1 MGAAGLTLDGLRE
14 VETGLSTP
22 KPALALSRWVA
33 RAVQL
38 AAAGGVLAAALA
50 IPHLLSAY
58 GVHVAIVALYYAA
71 LGVSWNLIAGYTG
84 QFSLA
89 HHAFAALGAYA
100 SAGAVLVLG
109 FPIWLGILTGTLTAA
124 ASGYI
129 LGSLT
134 LRMRG
139 IYLAITTWAFAESFR
154 ILLSVNYQV
163 TRGDMG
169 LIVPLLLGTLDPVP
183 NYYVFLGLTV
193 GLIGLTAVILR
204 SKVGLRIRA
213 IRDDEE
219 AAAVRGIDVVRWK
232 KFIFT
237 LTAATAGLAGAVY
250 GHYVGLLAPSQVRF
264 TEMAFI
270 IIAVVLGGFRSFWGP
285 VVGAVAAEGLAEALR
300 LSGEARMVIFAL
312 VVILLMRVYPAG
324 LVGLA
329 AALARRLRPRP

>member
-1 MGAAGLTLDGLRE
+1 MGKLRQVGAASAPAAAPTGRLGRAVRRGWVILPAGL
-14 VETGLSTP
+14 
-22 KPALALSRWVA
+22 ALAVPLF
-33 RAVQL
+33 
-38 AAAGGVLAAALA
+38 
-50 IPHLLSAY
+50 LSAY
-58 GVHVAIVALYYAA
+58 GVHVGIVALYYAV
-71 LGVSWNLIAGYTG
+71 LGISWNLVAGYTG

-89 HHAFAALGAYA
+89 HHAFAGLGAYA
-100 SAGAVLVLG
+100 SAGAVLALG
-109 FPIWLGILTGTLTAA
+109 FPVWAGILAGTLAA
-124 ASGYI
+124 ALSGYL

-169 LIVPLLLGTLDPVP
+169 LTVPLLLGTLDPLP
-183 NYYVFLGLTV
+183 NYYVFV
-193 GLIGLTAVILR
+193 GLTAGTLLLAAAVLG

-237 LTAATAGLAGAVY
+237 LSAAVAGLAGAVY
-250 GHYVGLLAPSQVRF
+250 GHYIGLLAPSQVRF

-285 VVGAVAAEGLAEALR
+285 VVGAVVAEGLAEALR
-300 LSGEARMVIFAL
+300 LSGEVRMVLFGL
-312 VVILLMRVYPAG
+312 FVILLMRAYPAG
-324 LVGLA
+324 LVGLLS
-329 AALARRLRPRP
+329 ALGRRLGLRPRP

>member
-1 MGAAGLTLDGLRE
+1 MDGFGE
-14 VETGLSTP
+14 VRTAVSTP
-22 KPALALSRWVA
+22 KPGPALTRWAA
-33 RAVQL
+33 RA
-38 AAAGGVLAAALA
+38 AGPGAIGVAVAAALA
-50 IPHLLSAY
+50 VPYVLSAY
-58 GVHVAIVALYYAA
+58 GVHVAIVALYYAV

-100 SAGAVLVLG
+100 SAGTVLALG
-109 FPIWLGILTGTLTAA
+109 LPVWAGILTGTLAA
-124 ASGYI
+124 ALSGYI

-139 IYLAITTWAFAESFR
+139 IYLAITTWAFAESLR
-154 ILLSVNYQV
+154 ILLSVNYQI

-183 NYYVFLGLTV
+183 NYYIFLALTA
-193 GLIGLTAVILR
+193 GALLLAAVILR

-219 AAAVRGIDVVRWK
+219 AAAVRGIDIVRWK

-237 LTAATAGLAGAVY
+237 LSAATAGLIGAVY

-264 TEMAFI
+264 SEMAFI

-285 VVGAVAAEGLAEALR
+285 VVGAVVAEGLAELLR
-300 LSGEARMVIFAL
+300 LSGEARMVLFAL
-312 VVILLMRVYPAG
+312 LVILLMRVYPAG
-324 LVGLA
+324 LVGLV
-329 AALARRLRPRP
+329 AALGRKFRSGP

>member
-1 MGAAGLTLDGLRE
+1 MGKLRE
-14 VETGLSTP
+14 VGTAVPAP
-22 KPALALSRWVA
+22 KPAPVPAGRVGQALRLGWLILPAGLAL
-33 RAVQL
+33 AV
-38 AAAGGVLAAALA
+38 
-50 IPHLLSAY
+50 PYFLSAY
-58 GVHVAIVALYYAA
+58 GVHVAIVALYYAI

-100 SAGAVLVLG
+100 SAAAVLALG
-109 FPIWLGILTGTLTAA
+109 FPIWAGILGGMLAA
-124 ASGYI
+124 ALSGYV

-183 NYYVFLGLTV
+183 NYYVFLGLAAGV
-193 GLIGLTAVILR
+193 LLLSAAVLR

-237 LTAATAGLAGAVY
+237 LTAAIAGLAGAVY
-250 GHYVGLLAPSQVRF
+250 GHYIGLLAPSQVRF

-285 VVGAVAAEGLAEALR
+285 VVGAVVAEGLAEALR
-300 LSGEARMVIFAL
+300 LSGEARLVLFAL
-312 VVILLMRVYPAG
+312 LVIVLMRVYPAG

-329 AALARRLRPRP
+329 AALGRRLRPGP